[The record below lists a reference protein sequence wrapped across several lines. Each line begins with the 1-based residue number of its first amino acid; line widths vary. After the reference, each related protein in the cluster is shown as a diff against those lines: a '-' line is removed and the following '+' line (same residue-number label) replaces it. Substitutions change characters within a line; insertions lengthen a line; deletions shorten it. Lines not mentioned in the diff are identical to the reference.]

1 MIVGQNTLLNQYSPT
16 FYIRN
21 ITNGQTLTYDSTR
34 KAFVNNTASLGNL
47 SDVSQSINNPLTLQG
62 GQALVYDSISGQWTN
77 SYIDYN
83 TLINKPTGGSGG
95 GSSSFAG
102 LSDTAKPSLPGGYVR
117 WDTTGTQLIYST
129 TIPASSITGLATVAY
144 TGNFNDL
151 SNKPTSL
158 GTVTSV
164 SVLPHNGVS
173 GTVINST
180 STPGITVILG
190 DIMPNS
196 ITATSTVYGSNL
208 SGTNTGDQTITLS
221 GDINGSGTGIIST
234 SLSAVN
240 SSIGTYGNATTVP
253 QFTVDATGRILSV
266 TNVPIATSGIGTVT
280 SVAVTGSSDIT
291 VTGSPI
297 TSAGTIGVSLS
308 TTGVSPNSYG
318 SSTQIP
324 VITVDAHGRIT
335 NVTTMP
341 TIAASGSVTSINVS
355 GGTTGL
361 LFSGGPVT
369 TAGTITAS
377 GVLGFANGGTNAV
390 SQQSA
395 LNSIAG
401 AITSGYYLRGN
412 GVNVTMSALQASDIP
427 LLNQNTTGTSSNVT
441 GIVGTAHGGTNLS
454 SYIANEVFYAGTTTT
469 MVQSPNF
476 MFDGSS
482 TLTIGGLLPISING
496 ATSTITSLASN
507 GNIVLEASST
517 GSVIIEAA
525 GTGTI
530 QSNSTSQLVI
540 KGNTG
545 LILNGGGNGITMDV
559 ISGTG
564 ASNKISIVGPI
575 ASDYATNLGTNDLP
589 NKYYVDNA
597 ISTLATSSGSIK
609 AYQQLVPLSAN
620 STVSIGNQLPAGATI
635 LSVKVNIVITDVTAS
650 LVVGK
655 AGNTSAYMVS
665 YENDPRTA
673 GLYIAECF
681 VTESASVNIIATV
694 TGTSG
699 SGAAQV
705 IVEYQVA

>member
-1 MIVGQNTLLNQYSPT
+1 
-16 FYIRN
+16 
-21 ITNGQTLTYDSTR
+21 
-34 KAFVNNTASLGNL
+34 
-47 SDVSQSINNPLTLQG
+47 
-62 GQALVYDSISGQWTN
+62 
-77 SYIDYN
+77 
-83 TLINKPTGGSGG
+83 
-95 GSSSFAG
+95 
-102 LSDTAKPSLPGGYVR
+102 
-117 WDTTGTQLIYST
+117 
-129 TIPASSITGLATVAY
+129 
-144 TGNFNDL
+144 
-151 SNKPTSL
+151 
-158 GTVTSV
+158 
-164 SVLPHNGVS
+164 
-173 GTVINST
+173 
-180 STPGITVILG
+180 
-190 DIMPNS
+190 
-196 ITATSTVYGSNL
+196 
-208 SGTNTGDQTITLS
+208 
-221 GDINGSGTGIIST
+221 
-234 SLSAVN
+234 
-240 SSIGTYGNATTVP
+240 
-253 QFTVDATGRILSV
+253 
-266 TNVPIATSGIGTVT
+266 
-280 SVAVTGSSDIT
+280 
-291 VTGSPI
+291 
-297 TSAGTIGVSLS
+297 
-308 TTGVSPNSYG
+308 
-318 SSTQIP
+318 
-324 VITVDAHGRIT
+324 
-335 NVTTMP
+335 
-341 TIAASGSVTSINVS
+341 
-355 GGTTGL
+355 
-361 LFSGGPVT
+361 
-369 TAGTITAS
+369 
-377 GVLGFANGGTNAV
+377 
-390 SQQSA
+390 
-395 LNSIAG
+395 
-401 AITSGYYLRGN
+401 
-412 GVNVTMSALQASDIP
+412 
-427 LLNQNTTGTSSNVT
+427 
-441 GIVGTAHGGTNLS
+441 
-454 SYIANEVFYAGTTTT
+454 